1 MRLKYFAILFF
12 CSIQLNAQTRDELWT
27 KINVTKSLNEKWLV
41 GFDIQHRRQANYQIK
56 EKNLF
61 HYDLN
66 NSIRSWVYYKI
77 KNDWMFILSPIAYF
91 TNNDVKNAEGELKFS
106 HELRSN
112 LGISKNIMIVKIINK
127 NRFLYEIRDIQFDSP
142 ENTIQHRYR
151 FQNNFIIPLLI
162 FKEHS
167 TINYS
172 VFNEI
177 FFRTQKGIS
186 RFDQNRIYN
195 AFQLKEKIWAINL
208 GYQYTY
214 QNISSGNTNKNQLMF
229 SININL

>member
-27 KINVTKSLNEKWLV
+27 KINVTKSLNEKWVV

-66 NSIRSWVYYKI
+66 NSIRGWVYYKI
-77 KNDWMFILSPIAYF
+77 KNDWMLLLSPIAYF
-91 TNNDVKNAEGELKFS
+91 TNNDVKNTEGELKFS

-142 ENTIQHRYR
+142 EKTIQHRYR
-151 FQNNFIIPLLI
+151 FQNYFIVPILKI
-162 FKEHS
+162 NTQN
-167 TINYS
+167 TINYT
-172 VFNEI
+172 VFNEL
-177 FFRTQKGIS
+177 FFRTQNEIS
-186 RFDQNRIYN
+186 RFDQNRLYN
-195 AFQLKEKIWAINL
+195 AIQLKEKHWDVNL
-208 GYQYTY
+208 GHQYTY
-214 QNISSGNTNKNQLMF
+214 QNISSGNINKHHLMF